1 MFIVGLIVG
10 IVAGGLAGLLVGR
23 SNKKAVEALYQEA
36 KSKVKELE
44 AKVGIK

>member
-1 MFIVGLIVG
+1 MFILGLVIG

-23 SNKKAVEALYQEA
+23 SNKRAVEELYQKA
-36 KSKVKELE
+36 KAEVKELE